1 MDAYLPQNKAECF
14 ASARGT
20 RETVMPSKA
29 SCDDLHHPDDTAS
42 GLSAAGMFPIDNLI
56 LNSMRE
62 GVQWIDQRGVIVYE
76 NPAAARLL
84 GWEPQEMIG
93 RLGHQTMHHTHVDG
107 TAYPVEVCPI
117 YHGLLTG
124 ESCRVDNEVFWRKD
138 GTSFPV
144 EYTATPVWNAQN
156 EIIGSIILFTDITE
170 RKSIDETLHQEREFL
185 GALLE
190 SLSDSIVVCDETGA
204 LRVFNETTRRFTDLP
219 ENPVLPQQW
228 PESFGLYQLD
238 ALTLLRPE
246 EVPLFRAL
254 QGEIV
259 HEAPMFIRRMGEPER
274 HLIANGQAMWSE
286 QGRKLGAVIAMRDV
300 TETRAAEAS
309 LREQEQHLRLA
320 LESSG
325 FGSYLLDLASG
336 HVLVLSDTCRLQ
348 FGWPPEMQVTR
359 ADFLSSLHPDDL
371 DGALGAFQRAVQGV
385 EDYHA
390 EYRMVRAD
398 GSHRW
403 ISAHGRVVRDAAGQ
417 PTRMVGVTQDVTE
430 RKQQEVQ
437 QAQALREAE
446 ERADRDPLTGLWNHR
461 AFHARFAEEASR
473 AEREGTSLAVVLLD
487 LNNFKFFNDTHGH
500 LVGDEVLRQVS
511 QRILEVCRPYD
522 TVARYGGD
530 EFALLLPGVTGSAE
544 EVEARLRS
552 DLTGLTYLSEA
563 HRVMI
568 PITLSLGAG
577 VCSSLDLDRQEV
589 VQRADT
595 RLRRVK
601 AGGEV
606 ETEADQV
613 RSSAGTA
620 VAGFSML
627 DALVT
632 AVDNKDRYTCR
643 HSEDV
648 LNYSLMIGRRLG
660 LDEAQQRTIAV
671 SALLHD
677 VGKIGVP
684 DAILRKPGKLTDEEF
699 AAIQQHPSMG
709 AALVSTVPGLEGTLD
724 AVRHH
729 HERWDGAGYP
739 SGLKGSEIPLIA
751 RLMAVADAFSAMT
764 TDRPYRQGME
774 RVKALSILE
783 DGAGSQWDP
792 ECVAAFIQALPR
804 HFSQHQPRS

>member
-1 MDAYLPQNKAECF
+1 MPTKAAGGNLCCPE
-14 ASARGT
+14 AT
-20 RETVMPSKA
+20 T
-29 SCDDLHHPDDTAS
+29 S
-42 GLSAAGMFPIDNLI
+42 GLSAAGIFPIDNLI

-76 NPAAARLL
+76 NPAAAHLL

-93 RLGHQTMHHTHVDG
+93 RLGHQMMHHTRVDG

-124 ESCRVDNEVFWRKD
+124 ESCRVNNEVFWRKD
-138 GTSFPV
+138 GTSFPA
-144 EYTATPVWNAQN
+144 EYTATPVRNPEG
-156 EIIGSIILFTDITE
+156 EIVGSIVLFTDITE
-170 RKSIDETLHQEREFL
+170 RKLSDEVLQQEREFL

-190 SLSDSIVVCDETGA
+190 SLSDSIVVCDETGV
-204 LRVFNETTRRFTDLP
+204 LRVFNETTRRFTDLQ
-219 ENPVLPQQW
+219 EDPVSPQEW
-228 PESFGLYQLD
+228 PERFGLYQPD
-238 ALTLLRPE
+238 AQTLLRPE

-274 HLIANGQAMWSE
+274 HLTANGQAMWSE

-325 FGSYLLDLASG
+325 LGSYLLDLATG
-336 HVLVLSDTCRLQ
+336 QVLVLSDTCRAQ

-359 ADFLSSLHPDDL
+359 ADFLASLHPDDL

-385 EDYHA
+385 EDYQA
-390 EYRMVRAD
+390 EYRMVRAN

-461 AFHARFAEEASR
+461 AFHARFAAEASR
-473 AEREGTSLAVVLLD
+473 AEREGTPLAVVLLD

-522 TVARYGGD
+522 TVARFGGD

-552 DLTGLTYLSEA
+552 DLAGLTYLAEV

-577 VCSSLDLDRQEV
+577 VCSSLDLDRQEAV
-589 VQRADT
+589 RRADT

-648 LNYSLMIGRRLG
+648 LNYSLMIGRELG

-684 DAILRKPGKLTDEEF
+684 DAILRKPGTLTDEEF

-739 SGLKGSEIPLIA
+739 SGLKGSEIPLVA

-764 TDRPYRQGME
+764 TDRPYRQGMDRE
-774 RVKALSILE
+774 KALSILE
-783 DGAGSQWDP
+783 AGLGSQWDP